1 MKSLFLLSI
10 FICGTAFAQSY
21 PSKPVRWI
29 VPTGPGSAVDVNARR
44 VTPKL
49 AEALGQP
56 VIVENRPG
64 ANSMIGARE
73 AARSAADGYTL
84 FQAVVNNAI
93 NDALAPDPCCVLND
107 KLVAVTRLYT
117 TPLVMVTHPGVPA
130 ATLKDYVA
138 LAKEKPNTLT
148 YASGGAGAITQMVGE
163 LHAAIELL
171 QRIAAPVIASVHG
184 AVAGFGLSLMSACD
198 LAIASEDAYFTSAY
212 RNIALSPDG
221 GGTYSLPRLVGTK
234 KAMEILLLGQRFD
247 AAEALRLGLVNRVVA
262 TADLAQ
268 ATQEMIDAI
277 VNGPAT
283 ALGNIK
289 RLVTQSTARTLSEQ
303 LHAEALPFGQCT
315 ASPDFV
321 EGITAFLEKRTARF
335 GKG

>member
-1 MKSLFLLSI
+1 MKSFFFTVILIAANAS
-10 FICGTAFAQSY
+10 AQTY

-117 TPLVMVTHPGVPA
+117 TPLVMVTHPDVPA

-163 LHAAIELL
+163 LLKLTAKIQVREIPYKAIGAELPDL
-171 QRIAAPVIASVHG
+171 TGGHVSTAFLSPVVIADHVRAG
-184 AVAGFGLSLMSACD
+184 KLRGIAVAGRER
-198 LAIASEDAYFTSAY
+198 LAILPNVPTMAEAGYAIEGYGWNGIFVPAGTPAPIVARLQQEISRVLADKDIQEDA
-212 RNIALSPDG
+212 
-221 GGTYSLPRLVGTK
+221 
-234 KAMEILLLGQRFD
+234 Q
-247 AAEALRLGLVNRVVA
+247 RLG
-262 TADLAQ
+262 TQ
-268 ATQEMIDAI
+268 AGGDKPEEFAAFVREEVRKWSQ
-277 VNGPAT
+277 V
-283 ALGNIK
+283 IK
-289 RLVTQSTARTLSEQ
+289 
-303 LHAEALPFGQCT
+303 EA
-315 ASPDFV
+315 
-321 EGITAFLEKRTARF
+321 GIKIE
-335 GKG
+335 